1 LALRVALLLIAPR
14 IGADDLPPEGGSHKS
29 EVADDLPPKG
39 GDYGAGTHHEDGTR
53 EAVVVPLAAKW
64 SVDLGGPPV
73 ARATPVVDDERVYVA
88 LRAGHI
94 VARSLRDGAE
104 RWRKDLPTD
113 QPLAVDAGVVFVSS
127 RDAIHALR
135 GADGA
140 TLWATPLSKITAPLV
155 ARAGWLIVL
164 AERRVLAFR
173 SRDGA
178 PIWQRDIGRSTEPP
192 AIDGDR
198 LYISLDD
205 GRIVAADLE
214 TGASIWESAVGGTPG
229 APFASGDRVYAGAG
243 DKQFYCLKV
252 QTGEIAWVRRI
263 GAAIVGS
270 ATVDVARVYFL
281 ALDNVVRALDRSNG
295 NQRWQHA
302 YRRRA
307 STGPSIGGT
316 FVFVASSSSPDIWMW
331 TAEGKPAGTLT
342 LPAESAVPPAV
353 AERSTGELDVLAVTG
368 NLSSEW
374 QLTLLTTAHEPP
386 LVPLPEIPGVVL
398 PPETVSVQGG

>member
-1 LALRVALLLIAPR
+1 LALLVALLLIAPR
-14 IGADDLPPEGGSHKS
+14 IGAGGR
-29 EVADDLPPKG
+29 PIQ
-39 GDYGAGTHHEDGTR
+39 AGTDQSATADNRPTNSDSDEDDGRADGTR
-53 EAVVVPLAAKW
+53 EPGVLPLAAKW

-73 ARATPVVDDERVYVA
+73 ARATPLVDAAHVYVA

-94 VARSLRDGAE
+94 VARRLRDGAE
-104 RWRKDLPTD
+104 QWRKDLPTD
-113 QPLAVDAGVVFVSS
+113 QPLALDSGVVFVSS

-140 TLWATPLSKITAPLV
+140 ILWERPLSKITAPLV

-164 AERRVLAFR
+164 AEGRLLAFR
-173 SRDGA
+173 STDGA
-178 PIWQRDIGRSTEPP
+178 PIWQRDIGGSTQPP

-198 LYISLDD
+198 LYVSLDD
-205 GRIVAADLE
+205 GRIVAVNLE
-214 TGASIWESAVGGTPG
+214 TGASIWERAIGATPG
-229 APFASGDRVYAGAG
+229 APFASGDRLYAGAS
-243 DKQFYCLKV
+243 DRQFYCLKTE
-252 QTGEIAWVRRI
+252 TGEIDWVKRI

-281 ALDNVVRALDRSNG
+281 ALDNIVRALDRSNG

-307 STGPSIGGT
+307 STGPTIGGT
-316 FVFVASSSSPDIWMW
+316 FVFVASASSPDIWMW
-331 TAEGKPAGTLT
+331 TTDGKPAGTLS

-353 AERSTGELDVLAVTG
+353 AERSAGELDVLAVTG
-368 NLSSEW
+368 SLSSEW

-386 LVPLPEIPGVVL
+386 LVALPEIPGVVL
-398 PPETVSVQGG
+398 PPETLSVPVR